1 MCGRKYRLL
10 KMAIKEK
17 SSKNIHIFGKM
28 SIREEECEVKLRVV
42 KLRVVKGY

>member
-1 MCGRKYRLL
+1 MKI
-10 KMAIKEK
+10 AIKEK

-28 SIREEECEVKLRVV
+28 SIRKEEWEVKLRVV